1 MLYAVSSW
9 MFFSSAS
16 WLLLSSA
23 STVERRARE
32 VSRSRSRSTSRATAE
47 AASSMAV
54 TALSSVSRSR
64 LSTGQILPEA
74 VALVVALR
82 GHVRV
87 YHCQQAHDRE
97 QDPADKNDCQRVVYK
112 LDDHEDHT
120 FADLAIVDLAKPRN
134 DEAEDGSQYWIAHE
148 YSSLSTTSSMR
159 YTSETAT
166 RFANS

>member
-9 MFFSSAS
+9 MIFSSAT
-16 WLLLSSA
+16 WLLFSSA
-23 STVERRARE
+23 STVERRTRE
-32 VSRSRSRSTSRATAE
+32 VSRSRSRSTSLATAE

-64 LSTGQILPEA
+64 LSMGRILPEA

-87 YHCQQAHDRE
+87 YHGPNAHDGE
-97 QDPADKNDCQRVVYK
+97 QDPANKNACQRAVYK
-112 LDDHEDHT
+112 LDDDEDHT
-120 FADLAIVDLAKPRN
+120 FADLTIVDLAKPRN
-134 DEAEDGSQYWIAHE
+134 DEAEDGSQYRIAHE

-159 YTSETAT
+159 YTSETTT
-166 RFANS
+166 RFTDS

>member
-9 MFFSSAS
+9 MIFSSAS

-32 VSRSRSRSTSRATAE
+32 VLRSRSRSTSRATAE

-64 LSTGQILPEA
+64 LSTRQILPEA

-87 YHCQQAHDRE
+87 YHGPQAHDRE
-97 QDPADKNDCQRVVYK
+97 QDPADKNGCQRAVYK
-112 LDDHEDHT
+112 LMT
-120 FADLAIVDLAKPRN
+120 MKITPLPIWPL
-134 DEAEDGSQYWIAHE
+134 
-148 YSSLSTTSSMR
+148 
-159 YTSETAT
+159 
-166 RFANS
+166 